1 MIKSKKVVK
10 DKKIHKLARK
20 DLIHIE
26 FMRIIAIYLVLFN
39 HTGKKGYALFTTA
52 KESPMYWVYLFIS
65 ILDKIAVPLF
75 FMISGALLLGKDE
88 KISDVYRKRIL
99 KFVIV
104 LITTSLCYEIYY
116 AYFENSQIGF
126 GEMLV
131 KIYSKN
137 TAGAL
142 WYLYAYIG
150 VLVMLP
156 LLRKLAN
163 AMSDKEYIYLFLCQ
177 LVIVGIIPIVQYIM
191 SRGTVCLNPKFST
204 ALFTQWNIFYV
215 LIGYY
220 IEKKLDKKYFNK
232 RNVYIGL
239 VASFI
244 AISISCF
251 MTDYNIYIT
260 GIDKESNFVFHNNLV
275 SVPTI
280 TVYFTF
286 KYMFEK
292 VKVSSFNANLIRFVG
307 GTTFGIYLMEKMLRD
322 RTVFIFNYLKPTL
335 HTLPA
340 TIIWIAFAC
349 IVGCI
354 VVSVLKKIPIVRDY
368 L

>member
-1 MIKSKKVVK
+1 MIKSKKEVK

-39 HTGKKGYALFTTA
+39 HTGKKGYALFTIA

-88 KISDVYRKRIL
+88 KISDVYRKRIF

-104 LITTSLCYEIYY
+104 LITASLCYEIYY
-116 AYFENSQIGF
+116 VYFENLQIGF
-126 GEMLV
+126 VEMLV

-137 TAGAL
+137 TSVAL

-150 VLVMLP
+150 FLVMLP

-163 AMSDKEYIYLFLCQ
+163 AMSDKEYIYLFLCH
-177 LVIVGIIPIVQYIM
+177 LVIVGIIPTVEYVM
-191 SRGTVCLNPKFST
+191 SRGRVCLNPKFST
-204 ALFTQWNIFYV
+204 ALFTQWNTFYV

-251 MTDYNIYIT
+251 IIYIT
-260 GIDKESNFVFHNNLV
+260 GIDKESNFVIHNNLI

-280 TVYFTF
+280 TAYFTI

-292 VKVSSFNANLIRFVG
+292 VKVSSFKANLIRFVG
-307 GTTFGIYLMEKMLRD
+307 GTTFGIYLMEEMLRD